1 VIDVINPATNQL
13 ICQLEEHT
21 AAQITDQVQA
31 AREAQPAWQHTP
43 LEERAACI
51 RRFAAL
57 LAERREVLARTTS
70 LETGKPIAQAEGEIA
85 GLSGRIDFFLEHV
98 AAELADE
105 QLIAPGP
112 GVTAER
118 IRHEPLGVIANIS
131 AWNYPYFV
139 GGNVFLPALLTGNA
153 VIYKPSE
160 LASMT
165 GLMLGELLHQAG
177 VPEQAFQVLIG
188 GSQAGQ
194 ALIDE
199 RLGGVFFTGSNR
211 TGAHIA
217 QLLAP
222 RMVRYALELGGKDPA
237 YIAEDVDVAHAA
249 AAMAEGAFYNTG
261 QSCCAV
267 ERVYVHQAIYAD
279 FLQAFSGAVRAL
291 KLGDPLDPET
301 FIGPLARR
309 EPALAELERQ
319 VAEALELGGR
329 LLTGGHRAAMPGSYF
344 EPTVIADAPQAS
356 LLMQEESFGPIIGV
370 ASVTGDAE
378 AVQQM
383 NDTHYGL
390 TAAVYTTDAA
400 RAEAL
405 LAQLDVGTGYHNC
418 CDRVSPRLPWSGRR
432 GSGLGSTLSTYGI
445 EAFLRPKALHLRP
458 ASWT

>member
-1 VIDVINPATNQL
+1 MIDVINPATTEL
-13 ICQLEEHT
+13 ISQLEEHT
-21 AAQITDQVQA
+21 LAQTTEQVHA
-31 AREAQPAWQHTP
+31 ARSAQPAWQRTP
-43 LEERAACI
+43 FAERAACI
-51 RRFAAL
+51 RRFAEL
-57 LAERREVLARTTS
+57 VVERRADLARTTS
-70 LETGKPIAQAEGEIA
+70 LETGKPISQAEGEIN
-85 GLSGRIDFFLEHV
+85 GLGGRIDFFLEHTG
-98 AAELADE
+98 AELSDE
-105 QLIAPGP
+105 VLVAPAP

-118 IRHEPLGVIANIS
+118 IRHEPLGVVANIS

-177 VPEQAFQVLIG
+177 IPEHVFQVLIG
-188 GSQAGQ
+188 GPPTGQ
-194 ALIDE
+194 ALLDE

-249 AAMAEGAFYNTG
+249 ASMAEGAFYNTG

-267 ERVYVHQAIYAD
+267 ERIYVHQALYAD
-279 FLQAFSGAVRAL
+279 FLEAFSSAVGAL
-291 KLGDPLDPET
+291 KLGDPLDRET

-309 EPALAELERQ
+309 EAALADLERQ
-319 VAEALELGGR
+319 VADALERGGR
-329 LLTGGHRAAMPGSYF
+329 LLTGGHRAARTGFYF
-344 EPTVIADAPQAS
+344 EPTVIADAPPDS

-370 ASVTGDAE
+370 ARVSDDAE
-378 AVQQM
+378 AVRRM

-390 TAAVYTTDAA
+390 TAAVYTKDAA

-405 LAQLDVGTGYHNC
+405 LGQLDVGTGYHNC
-418 CDRVSPRLPWSGRR
+418 CDRVSPRLPWSGRG
-432 GSGLGSTLSTYGI
+432 GSGIGSTLSTYGI